1 MNALKLIAMIA
12 LATASLA
19 TEAAGQKSAAKKP
32 AGRKFADAAPGDLRG
47 LKIGDPAP
55 GFSLPGIDGKT
66 HTLAEY
72 RDAKLLM
79 IAFLSNHCP
88 DSQAAEGRIKK
99 FVDDMKGQSF
109 ALVAI
114 NPNHPDALSPEELGY
129 AKYGDGFDD
138 MKKHAAEQGFNFPYL
153 YDGET
158 QATATA
164 YGCLAT
170 PHVFLFDAQR
180 KLRYQGAFDD
190 SRFADPATVKSSD
203 ARNAV
208 AALLADRP
216 VPVEVTRPHGCSTKW
231 LYKKQI
237 VAEQNEKWRRMPV
250 DVALIDAAGATALR
264 KNGTPKLR
272 LINVWATSCLP
283 CIREFPELVKAS
295 RRFATR
301 DFELI
306 TISTDDPKDT
316 AKVKAFLEKQGAAL
330 PARVKH
336 SLKDEGRTTNSYV
349 YSGADTNALMNILDP
364 QWPGGMPH
372 TVLISP
378 DGRVLWR
385 QNGLLDGDKLRARS
399 WTTWAGSI
407 SPSHVLEV
415 S

>member
-1 MNALKLIAMIA
+1 MDILKTIALIF

-19 TEAAGQKSAAKKP
+19 VEAAGQRP
-32 AGRKFADAAPGDLRG
+32 ANRKFADAAPADIHV

-66 HTLAEY
+66 HALADY
-72 RDAKLLM
+72 KDAKLLM
-79 IAFLSNHCP
+79 IVFLSNHCP
-88 DSQAAEGRIKK
+88 DSQASEGRIKK
-99 FVDDMKGQSF
+99 FVEEMKGQSF

-129 AKYGDGFDD
+129 TKYSDGFDD

-158 QATATA
+158 QATAKA

-190 SRFADPATVKSSD
+190 SRFADPATVKSSA

-208 AALLADRP
+208 AALLAGKP
-216 VPVEVTRPHGCSTKW
+216 APVEVTRPHGCSTKW
-231 LYKKQI
+231 LYKKQH
-237 VAEQNEKWRRMPV
+237 VAEQIEKWRHTPV
-250 DVALIDAAGATALR
+250 DVAVIDAAGVTALC

-272 LINVWATSCLP
+272 LINVWSTSCAP
-283 CIREFPELVKAS
+283 CIHEFPELVMTA
-295 RRFATR
+295 RRFSTR

-306 TISTDDPKDT
+306 TISTDEPKDA
-316 AKVKAFLEKQGAAL
+316 AKVKAFLEKQGAA
-330 PARVKH
+330 PPERVKR
-336 SLKDEGRTTNSYV
+336 SLKGEGRTTNSYLFG
-349 YSGADTNALMNILDP
+349 GADMNAMMNILDP

-385 QNGLLDGDKLRARS
+385 QNGVLDGDKLRAAILGYLGRFYK
-399 WTTWAGSI
+399 
-407 SPSHVLEV
+407 P
-415 S
+415 